1 MLTSRKAEISIEFVV
16 FIGILLVFFIF
27 FFGIIGFKTADIN
40 ESSLYTNAQNIANVI
55 ANEINIASGMEGYY
69 RKFFIPESLVNG
81 DNYSVNINNDYRIV
95 QLTWDGRSVAS
106 NLMTDQISGNI
117 TPGNN
122 TIKNEGGVIIIE
134 G

>member
-40 ESSLYTNAQNIANVI
+40 ESSLYTNAQNIANEI

-69 RKFFIPESLVNG
+69 REFSIPERLVSG

-95 QLTWDGRSVAS
+95 QLAWDGRGVVS

-117 TPGNN
+117 TPGTNR
-122 TIKNEGGVIIIE
+122 IKNEGGVIVIE

>member
-40 ESSLYTNAQNIANVI
+40 ESSLYTNAQNIANEI

-69 RKFFIPESLVNG
+69 REFSIPERLVSG

-95 QLTWDGRSVAS
+95 QLAWDGRGVVS

-117 TPGNN
+117 TPGTNR
-122 TIKNEGGVIIIE
+122 IKNEGGLIIIE